1 MRAGLALSLLLLIG
15 AASCSASKEDVRPRA
30 KWVAVRADAVPF
42 AEARKRCK
50 QYALKKTEQVPRHSL
65 GAQAAGG
72 AFVQCMQE
80 QGWELREAS
89 E

>member
-1 MRAGLALSLLLLIG
+1 MRARLVLSLLLLTG
-15 AASCSASKEDVRPRA
+15 VTSCSASKDAARPRS
-30 KWVAVRADAVPF
+30 KWVAVRADAVPL
-42 AEARKRCK
+42 AQARRHCE
-50 QYALKKTEQVPRHSL
+50 QYALKKTANVPGHSL

-80 QGWELREAS
+80 QGWELRAAS